1 MATTQTFIDHVSEQL
16 AGTGKISSRRMF
28 GEAMIYV
35 DAKPILLVCDD
46 TLFVKKLPCI
56 ENLMTA
62 RNVGTGTPYP
72 GAKPHWIL
80 DADDAGTLRAAV
92 AALLPVVPVP
102 AKKKAKKKTR

>member
-1 MATTQTFIDHVSEQL
+1 MATTQTFIDYVRERL
-16 AGTGKISSRRMF
+16 AGTGDVSAKRMF

-35 DAKPILLVCDD
+35 DDKPVLLLCDD
-46 TLFVKKLPCI
+46 SVFAKKLPCI

-62 RNVGTGTPYP
+62 RKAETGTPYP

-92 AALLPVVPVP
+92 GALLPAVPVP
-102 AKKKAKKKTR
+102 AKKKRSKKI